1 MVINLLD
8 YYMEKVNPA
17 SQQSLVSSMT
27 QLANFSQ
34 KQLKKEDFNNLYK
47 DFDTLLKIDDI
58 TDLEL
63 SDFNSWE
70 LNLED
75 YQVAL
80 DLELRGKFSEAQKIY
95 AE

>member
-8 YYMEKVNPA
+8 YYMEKVSPA

-75 YQVAL
+75 Y
-80 DLELRGKFSEAQKIY
+80 
-95 AE
+95 